1 MKQFGVA
8 LPASL
13 AGLSDSSASSSGHN
27 INNVDDSNDGKSS
40 SVDFLSGMNQRLN
53 NLDIID
59 PVANKQSEFV
69 LQAGSTASKRLAPIT
84 ANKSSPVT
92 DPAGF
97 PTSDFFQRANHLIVT
112 REGKEKIFN
121 NVMDIWQQGAETGC
135 IPSMINY
142 AGNTSQHKPHLGLPL
157 LLEGAIRGHPHA
169 VVLLVDQCYEKSEPL
184 RPFSLCMYWS
194 KMVKNWVGI
203 EGEKYRKFL
212 EEEKKMN
219 NDLYKHCNICG
230 KQESDLVDL
239 KTCNGCKLPSYCS
252 KQCQTIDWEE
262 GTHKNEC
269 NQLKI
274 LMKYHEPYANEIR
287 EQIMRGDDPKTM
299 ISLQKLR
306 NKLGLTRPRK
316 EYEEY
321 LDDSII
327 FQINRVTINPST
339 LLIPRNNGTVYV
351 GSWTEK
357 M

>member
-1 MKQFGVA
+1 M
-8 LPASL
+8 
-13 AGLSDSSASSSGHN
+13 
-27 INNVDDSNDGKSS
+27 
-40 SVDFLSGMNQRLN
+40 
-53 NLDIID
+53 
-59 PVANKQSEFV
+59 
-69 LQAGSTASKRLAPIT
+69 
-84 ANKSSPVT
+84 VT
-92 DPAGF
+92 GIEGF
-97 PTSDFFQRANHLIVT
+97 PTSDFFQRANHLIVN
-112 REGKEKIFN
+112 RGGKEKIYN

-142 AGNTSQHKPHLGLPL
+142 AGNMSQHKPHLGLPL

-169 VVLLVDQCYEKSEPL
+169 MVMLVDRCYKKSEPL
-184 RPFSLCMYWS
+184 RPDSLCMYWS
-194 KMVKNWVGI
+194 KMVEIWVGI
-203 EGEKYRKFL
+203 DEERRGKFLKFL
-212 EEEKKMN
+212 EEAKEWKSH
-219 NDLYKHCNICG
+219 LYNSCNICG

-252 KQCQTIDWEE
+252 KECQTIHWEE

-274 LMKYHEPYANEIR
+274 LMKYHEPYANKIR

-321 LDDSII
+321 LDLNNLD
-327 FQINRVTINPST
+327 NTCA

-351 GSWTEK
+351 GSWTET